1 MTLNLRIHT
10 TEYPVTVLG
19 PGKRFGVWVQG
30 CCRRCPGCMS
40 PETWDLN
47 GGIICDTKNLAE
59 DYIRSGCDGI
69 TISGGEP
76 FLQPEGIADFI
87 QLAGRPGV
95 IIYTGF
101 TYEELLKKPEVFV
114 LLEQCDLLI
123 DGQFIEE
130 LRDGKNMRG
139 SSNQRAFALTDK
151 YKDTAKI
158 FGTEPTRIEFFFH
171 NDTTHMIGIPTPE
184 WLAREKANSDTLFA
198 NQ

>member
-76 FLQPEGIADFI
+76 FLQP
-87 QLAGRPGV
+87 
-95 IIYTGF
+95 

-184 WLAREKANSDTLFA
+184 WLAREKANSDNLFA